1 MAPNGN
7 PDTKRNFIPQH
18 GERALIVGMT
28 GSGKTGLEL
37 WLLLR
42 IPTSPVVIYDT
53 KIEPKFDKLPSNT
66 VVETISEMLEAYKD
80 VTKDYIIVRPPVEML
95 GEPQEL
101 DNYLWAQYLH
111 MHDSVAA
118 LDEGT
123 TFHSRSGFAYKGLLS
138 MMMRGRSK
146 GITTIVCTQR
156 PVGIAR
162 NILSEMS
169 KAYIF
174 HIQDK
179 RNREILDN
187 VIPDFSKLPLP
198 DKYAFYFWEMGMH
211 TPTLFQPIKLDP
223 AFDTGYT
230 DQQSDKAGT
239 NDGTTVSDAATTHT
253 AEADALPTK
262 HVWV

>member
-1 MAPNGN
+1 MTSAS
-7 PDTKRNFIPQH
+7 FIPEH

-37 WLLLR
+37 WLLVR

-53 KIEPKFDKLPSNT
+53 KIEPKFDKLPNSL
-66 VVETISEMLEAYKD
+66 VVETIPEMLEAYKD
-80 VTKDYIIVRPPVEML
+80 ITKDYIIVRPPVEML
-95 GEPQEL
+95 GEPAQL
-101 DNYLWAQYLH
+101 DEYLWSQYLH
-111 MHDSVAA
+111 MQNSVAA

-123 TFHSRSGFAYKGLLS
+123 TFHSRTGIPYKGLLS
-138 MMMRGRSK
+138 LMMRGRSK

-179 RNREILDN
+179 RNREVLDN
-187 VIPDFSKLPLP
+187 VIPEFSKLPLP
-198 DKYAFYFWEMGMH
+198 DKYQFYYWEIGMN
-211 TPTLFQPIKLDP
+211 TATLFRPIKLDP

-230 DQQSDKAGT
+230 DEAQGKASDSPDDSQTVTQTDKA
-239 NDGTTVSDAATTHT
+239 
-253 AEADALPTK
+253 ELPTK